1 MTKKFRSESERKR
14 IAIQKGE
21 EMYPMTDQ
29 PAVPEEKPPV
39 CPKCGTEVEWVVPP
53 IPGAHPF
60 FQCQDGDCNW
70 IQDDESPSPSVGELW
85 PDTVV
90 GFIRKELTSVK
101 SRDNRAFYFE
111 ELNPKYQQALLRKG
125 GLDREKT
132 LAILHRMDRYL
143 ELRYFKSGEWRDCG
157 CVNEMAKCDWHRD
170 LSAIESGKLDVTPD
184 NEGKG
189 GGK

>member
-29 PAVPEEKPPV
+29 PAVPEEK
-39 CPKCGTEVEWVVPP
+39 CPWCKGVGDAKDELGYIKPCSECRGTGKRKVWGHDPNLLGEPEAPEP
-53 IPGAHPF
+53 LREDDYMGPGCA
-60 FQCQDGDCNW
+60 
-70 IQDDESPSPSVGELW
+70 DEITDSPTKPSVGELW

-125 GLDREKT
+125 GLDREKVKKF
-132 LAILHRMDRYL
+132 MD
-143 ELRYFKSGEWRDCG
+143 ET
-157 CVNEMAKCDWHRD
+157 NEPTFDS
-170 LSAIESGKLDVTPD
+170 LFEAIESGALDV
-184 NEGKG
+184 G
-189 GGK
+189 GVK